1 MASARIWQP
10 PAGTHNVII
19 GSTMQAALDSLDG
32 PASAPSLTEYYSVN
46 YDYRPPSLDVRA
58 PGKIS
63 ATNEPQS
70 DGLPSFKMQYGSA
83 EAGDL
88 NAFAGSQSQ
97 AKEFECVLIYD
108 EATGEFTFE
117 RLDSVITLEYERAS
131 SSHAASRPL
140 DNSPGSAATV
150 SSGSPPTPPNVGY
163 NGFDNVQVADINF
176 DLDTEETSQ
185 VTTKPAPSS
194 RPTLAAKSVMVVAP
208 SERPALP
215 AKGKGKRNRDSLAE
229 KEPPARQPPAKRLPA
244 AAAPPPPPA
253 LPAAALALPPRP
265 PPTPPSGLRS
275 PNAYVPASTINISDD
290 EDDVPLSTEPPKKL
304 SKGFTLEVDENPVLP
319 PARRPFSE
327 GLIEEEPNIDNMF
340 DGLDD
345 DEQDAEAEG
354 EDDEQDDDDDFRI
367 DVDEND
373 HVPRGPPISM
383 SELAGGDDD
392 DEDEDEEDEDESDE
406 DSD

>member
-1 MASARIWQP
+1 MVDAHP
-10 PAGTHNVII
+10 T
-19 GSTMQAALDSLDG
+19 STAQ
-32 PASAPSLTEYYSVN
+32 
-46 YDYRPPSLDVRA
+46 
-58 PGKIS
+58 
-63 ATNEPQS
+63 
-70 DGLPSFKMQYGSA
+70 
-83 EAGDL
+83 AGDL

-108 EATGEFTFE
+108 EATGVRDSDEPAIETALLNFPLQEFTFE
-117 RLDSVITLEYERAS
+117 RLDSVITLEYDRAS

-150 SSGSPPTPPNVGY
+150 STGSPPTPPNVAY
-163 NGFDNVQVADINF
+163 SGFDNVQVADINF

-185 VTTKPAPSS
+185 VTTKSAPSS
-194 RPTLAAKSVMVVAP
+194 RPSHAAKSVMVVAP
-208 SERPALP
+208 PERPAPP

-229 KEPPARQPPAKRLPA
+229 KEPPARRPPAKRLPA

-253 LPAAALALPPRP
+253 LPTAAPLALPPR

-275 PNAYVPASTINISDD
+275 PNAYVPASTINFSDD

-304 SKGFTLEVDENPVLP
+304 SKGFTLEVEENPVLP
-319 PARRPFSE
+319 PARQLFGE
-327 GLIEEEPNIDNMF
+327 GLIEEEAPNIDNMF
-340 DGLDD
+340 DESDD

-354 EDDEQDDDDDFRI
+354 EDDDQEDDDDFRI
-367 DVDEND
+367 PVDEID

-383 SELAGGDDD
+383 SELAGGDDE

>member
-1 MASARIWQP
+1 MASARVWQP

-19 GSTMQAALDSLDG
+19 GPTMQAALDSLDG

-58 PGKIS
+58 AGKIL

-88 NAFAGSQSQ
+88 HAFAGSQSQ

-131 SSHAASRPL
+131 SSHATNRPL

-150 SSGSPPTPPNVGY
+150 SSGSPPTPPNVAY
-163 NGFDNVQVADINF
+163 NGYDNVQVVADMSL

-185 VTTKPAPSS
+185 VTTKPS
-194 RPTLAAKSVMVVAP
+194 RPTHAAKSVMMVAP
-208 SERPALP
+208 PERPALP

-229 KEPPARQPPAKRLPA
+229 KEPPARRPPAKRLPA
-244 AAAPPPPPA
+244 PAAPPPPA
-253 LPAAALALPPRP
+253 LPVAPLTLPPR

-275 PNAYVPASTINISDD
+275 PNAYVPASAINFSDD
-290 EDDVPLSTEPPKKL
+290 EDDVPLSTDPPKKL
-304 SKGFTLEVDENPVLP
+304 SKGVTLEVDENPVLP
-319 PARRPFSE
+319 EPRRPFLE
-327 GLIEEEPNIDNMF
+327 GLIEEEAPNIDNMF
-340 DGLDD
+340 DGLDY
-345 DEQDAEAEG
+345 DEEDGEAE
-354 EDDEQDDDDDFRI
+354 DDDQEDDDDFRI
-367 DVDEND
+367 DMDEAE
-373 HVPRGPPISM
+373 HIPQGPHISM
-383 SELAGGDDD
+383 NELAGGDDD